1 MLGSA
6 GDKLSM
12 MHSDNNRSK
21 GTAMKRRKTEER
33 TKNLK
38 PEIHN
43 SQYGFSI
50 VELMIAILITVLVMA
65 GVYTTFVVQQRSF
78 TSQDQVSETQGSSKI
93 AFDMIVNDIRNAGYG
108 YPEGESPLINGF
120 KGAVTINDPSLS
132 PPGPNGSDFLTLIG
146 GFRDIATVGVPAG
159 QDTVETGQTDT
170 SGNPYLDVCYT
181 GTTKFNTTTRKYISI
196 DGVTYAEITSIESGK
211 AVNCTDTER
220 LILDRPVDKA
230 FPEGRPVYLIEDVT
244 YRLTSAD
251 GISCDK
257 KKPGECFL
265 QRVNSGAGT
274 VVTIASDIED
284 LQFAAIDQ
292 NADGNTDHI
301 RVSLLARTKWPDP
314 TLNPSTKPYIATG
327 IDLEGNTTSVNDK
340 FRRRIWS
347 MEVALKN

>member
-12 MHSDNNRSK
+12 MHADNNKCK
-21 GTAMKRRKTEER
+21 GAAMKRRKTEER

-38 PEIHN
+38 PEINN
-43 SQYGFSI
+43 SQHGFSI

-146 GFRDIATVGVPAG
+146 GFRDIATVGVPEG
-159 QDTVETGQTDT
+159 QDTVETGQTD
-170 SGNPYLDVCYT
+170 LDVCYT

-211 AVNCTDTER
+211 AVNCADTER

-244 YRLTSAD
+244 YRLVTAD
-251 GISCDK
+251 GTNCNNAQ
-257 KKPGECFL
+257 PGTTCL

-301 RVSLLARTKWPDP
+301 RVSLLARTKWEDP
-314 TLNPSTKPYIATG
+314 SLNPSTKPYFETG
-327 IDLEGNTTSVNDK
+327 IDLEGNITPVRDNY
-340 FRRRIWS
+340 RRRIWS